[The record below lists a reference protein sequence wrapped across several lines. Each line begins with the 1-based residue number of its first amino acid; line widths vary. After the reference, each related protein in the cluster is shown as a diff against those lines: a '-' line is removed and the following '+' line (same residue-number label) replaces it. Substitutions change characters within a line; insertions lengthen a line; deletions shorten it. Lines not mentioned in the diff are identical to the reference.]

1 MLTSIQDVKLNKM
14 YSQVKFVPDTPKKP
28 EEMEMAS
35 TECESEE
42 EKEEEIDKAEAYKT
56 TFFAHKHEA
65 LMKYTYYYLAYVCL
79 LESRFQDVITY
90 TSILKREFEPS
101 PEMRFNIALY
111 QTEAY
116 IGMDNNGA
124 ALNTLK
130 DTKPSELRMEGD
142 RYAFE
147 NSLTG
152 TLEPEQLNPTAI
164 MFLNMA
170 SLNFLTDNHEEADTC
185 VQQALTQHGSFGN
198 SDALAYSL
206 IYLNLR

>member
-1 MLTSIQDVKLNKM
+1 
-14 YSQVKFVPDTPKKP
+14 
-28 EEMEMAS
+28 MAS

-42 EKEEEIDKAEAYKT
+42 EKEEEVDKAETYKT
-56 TFFAHKHEA
+56 SFFPHKHEA
-65 LMKYTYYYLAYVCL
+65 LMKYAHYYLAYVCL

-130 DTKPSELRMEGD
+130 DTKPSELRDDGQS
-142 RYAFE
+142 FE

-152 TLEPEQLNPTAI
+152 TLEPEALNPTAI

-185 VQQALTQHGSFGN
+185 VQQALSQHGHFGS
-198 SDALAYSL
+198 SDALAFSL